1 MKNSTFDKKRS
12 MNFSNDK
19 IGEVVVITS
28 HVEKLDA
35 SNAAE
40 LKSVFLF
47 ANKNGDNRLIFNMKQ
62 TKYCDSSGLSA
73 ILTANRLCKDSS
85 GSFALSGLQPSV
97 AKMISIAQLDKVLSI
112 SDTLEGA
119 LTLV

>member
-1 MKNSTFDKKRS
+1 

-40 LKSVFLF
+40 LKSIFLF